1 MEQTKIV
8 SQLDAEGFF
17 VGPAVA
23 DMSPLE
29 PDVWLIPGGA
39 VDAPP
44 PDIPE
49 GMWAKWTGSGWEM
62 VEATPPP
69 VLPPA
74 PVASV
79 SRFQALAALMHA
91 GLLADVTAWA
101 NDPATD
107 PLHKLAFDTA
117 AEFSRSSPTLAAGA
131 AALGWNEGQLD
142 DLFAAAAQ
150 ILA

>member
-8 SQLDAEGFF
+8 AQLDAEGFF

-29 PDVWLIPGGA
+29 PEVWLVPGGA

-49 GMWAKWTGSGWEM
+49 GMWAKWTGSGWQM
-62 VEATPPP
+62 VEAT
-69 VLPPA
+69 LPPA
-74 PVASV
+74 SPPTPVASV

-91 GLLADVTAWA
+91 GLLADVTAWS

-117 AEFSRSSPTLAAGA
+117 TEFSRTSPTLAAGA
-131 AALGWNEGQLD
+131 AVLGWNEGQLD
-142 DLFAAAAQ
+142 DFFAAAAQ
-150 ILA
+150 IQA

>member
-29 PDVWLIPGGA
+29 PDVWLVPGGA

-44 PDIPE
+44 PEIPE
-49 GMWAKWTGSGWEM
+49 GMWAKWTGSEWEM
-62 VEATPPP
+62 VEATLPP
-69 VLPPA
+69 VTPPTQ
-74 PVASV
+74 VASV

-91 GLLADVTAWA
+91 GLLADVTTWA

-117 AEFSRSSPTLAAGA
+117 TEFSISSPTMTAGA
-131 AALGWNEGQLD
+131 AALGWSGAQLQA
-142 DLFAAAAQ
+142 LFDAAAQ
-150 ILA
+150 IQA